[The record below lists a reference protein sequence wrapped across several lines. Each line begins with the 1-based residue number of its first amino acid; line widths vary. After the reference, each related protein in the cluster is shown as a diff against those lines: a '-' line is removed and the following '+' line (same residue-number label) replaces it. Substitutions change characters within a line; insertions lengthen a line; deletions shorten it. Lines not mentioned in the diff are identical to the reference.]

1 MLDKIFKGF
10 KEDAPML
17 LWVIFLLN
25 MFIDFKQGLM
35 FGFMLVWLIIEILD
49 IQFGWSTKVK
59 NFLDNLLN
67 KN

>member
-17 LWVIFLLN
+17 LWVVFLLN

-49 IQFGWSTKVK
+49 IHFGWSNKVK

>member
-17 LWVIFLLN
+17 LWIIFLMN

-35 FGFMLVWLIIEILD
+35 FGIMLVWLIIEILD
-49 IQFGWSTKVK
+49 IQFGWSTKFK
-59 NFLDNLLN
+59 NLLD
-67 KN
+67 KLFK